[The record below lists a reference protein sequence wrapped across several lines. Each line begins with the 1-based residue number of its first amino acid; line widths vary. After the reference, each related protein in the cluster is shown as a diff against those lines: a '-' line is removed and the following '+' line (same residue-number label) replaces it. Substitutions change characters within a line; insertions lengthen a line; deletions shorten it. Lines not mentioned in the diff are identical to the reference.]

1 MTLTQQD
8 ICNFWIRLY
17 FGTTNPTQL
26 RLAAIERA
34 YRDFNRTMHGIAKTQ
49 SNSAKLSLCN
59 LLIEITNEG
68 INNTFNQ
75 VDFDIW
81 HKAMCDKL
89 KLKFITLIGYEIS
102 YGQAQKWINMS
113 LKYMSALGNTI
124 IIGVEKNYKYFH
136 IPIDNIIQD
145 KLKNHN
151 INRIPISW
159 SRLDNYDVYLSYQ
172 IELRNKFSNQIP
184 LDVEFRLFNS

>member
-1 MTLTQQD
+1 
-8 ICNFWIRLY
+8 
-17 FGTTNPTQL
+17 
-26 RLAAIERA
+26 
-34 YRDFNRTMHGIAKTQ
+34 
-49 SNSAKLSLCN
+49 
-59 LLIEITNEG
+59 
-68 INNTFNQ
+68 
-75 VDFDIW
+75 
-81 HKAMCDKL
+81 MCDKL
-89 KLKFITLIGYEIS
+89 KLKFIKLIGYEIS

-136 IPIDNIIQD
+136 IPVDNIIQD

-159 SRLDNYDVYLSYQ
+159 SRIDNYDVYLSYQ
-172 IELRNKFSNQIP
+172 IELRNKFSDQIP